1 MSYSIEGQKISEK
14 ERFGDDHSSNW
25 PIKSSTREPLMLSNI
40 LKIIF
45 RNFSKEKAFTLINV
59 TGLTLGLA
67 AFLLISLYVIDEMSY
82 DRFYPSADNIY
93 RVRNEVLINGNGG
106 GGVTTPPVL
115 AETIVAEMP
124 EVAAATRIFNAGFPV
139 IEYGENSFSEERY
152 FWADSSFFDVFEAE
166 FIYGQA
172 EGALDRPNTVVFTES
187 MVLKYFGELINPVG
201 LAVTYKSTGN
211 ETEITG
217 VIKDPPDNTHFPFEF
232 LCSLASYPQIL
243 DNTSWVNNFIWTYI
257 RLAEGTDMETVQAK
271 LPAFT
276 ALHASPEM
284 TVFGAADMAD
294 FNARGNIWE
303 HHLQPLTS
311 IHLHSNYTREIIPN
325 GNATSVNMFIIVAVF
340 ILLLA
345 CINYVNLSTA
355 RSLSR
360 AKEIGVRKILGAPRR
375 DLITQFL
382 TESIVLTQVAVGLAI
397 VLVALILPSFNVF
410 AAKQL
415 TIGMNNPLLFAI
427 ALVGVAIIVGIAAGS
442 YPAMLLSS
450 FNPIYAL
457 KGQANPGSSNI
468 KLRNLLVV
476 AQFTIGIGLVIG
488 TLIVYSQLNYIQN
501 KDLGFDRDDLLVI
514 EKVDDLGGRTQPFKD
529 EILKIVGV
537 QGATSTFNLIGG
549 AANNQTMQLEG
560 KDDSFLI
567 WNFPVDHDFAET
579 YKLDMAQGRYFQR
592 DFATDSMSTVINE
605 TAYRQMGLETLEGA
619 AIILNANNPEFRR
632 RLPIIGV
639 VKDFHFETLRD
650 PIQPFAFFMW
660 GLFGNNN
667 NYMGRN
673 LSIRLRTDDWPAMLS
688 SIEEVWK
695 EFAGIQAFEYQFF
708 DDYFDDLYR
717 TEQSAGVVFASFA
730 GLAIII
736 ACLGLFGLASH
747 TAERRTKEIGVRKVL
762 GASESNLVLLLVR
775 DTVYLV
781 IIAVAIAGPI
791 AYLVMSEWLT
801 NFAYRADI
809 GAITFIVAAIG
820 ALIIAIVTVSY
831 QAIKVA
837 VDNPINAL
845 RYE

>member
-1 MSYSIEGQKISEK
+1 
-14 ERFGDDHSSNW
+14 
-25 PIKSSTREPLMLSNI
+25 MLSNI
-40 LKIIF
+40 LKITF
-45 RNFSKEKAFTLINV
+45 RNFSREKALTLINV
-59 TGLTLGLA
+59 IGLTLGIA
-67 AFLLISLYVIDEMSY
+67 ACLLISLYVIDEMSY
-82 DRFYPSADNIY
+82 DRFYPGANNIY
-93 RVRNEVLINGNGG
+93 RVRNEVLINGNGSG
-106 GGVTTPPVL
+106 GITTPPIL
-115 AETIVAEMP
+115 AGTIVAEIP
-124 EVAAATRIFNAGFPV
+124 EVVAATGIFNAGFPV
-139 IEYGENSFSEERY
+139 IEYGEHSFSEERY
-152 FWADSSFFDVFEAE
+152 FWADSSFFDVFEVE
-166 FIYGQA
+166 FVFGQA

-187 MVLKYFGELINPVG
+187 MVRKYFGEGINPVG
-201 LAVTYKSTGN
+201 LAITYKSTGN

-243 DNTSWVNNFIWTYI
+243 TNTSWVNNFIYTYI

-276 ALHASPEM
+276 AQHAGPGM

-294 FNARGNIWE
+294 FNAQGNIWE
-303 HHLQPLTS
+303 HHLQPLIS
-311 IHLHSNYTREIIPN
+311 IHLHSDYTGEFIPN
-325 GNATSVNMFIIVAVF
+325 GNAITVGMFIIVAIF
-340 ILLLA
+340 ILILA

-360 AKEIGVRKILGAPRR
+360 AKEIGVRKTLGASRR

-382 TESIVLTQVAVGLAI
+382 AESMVLTLVAVCLAA
-397 VLVALILPSFNVF
+397 VLVAMILPNFNEF

-415 TIGMNNPLLFAI
+415 TIGLNNPLLFGT
-427 ALVGVAIIVGIAAGS
+427 ALVGIAIIVGIAAGT
-442 YPAMLLSS
+442 YPALLLSS

-457 KGQANPGSSNI
+457 KGQANPGSNSI

-476 AQFTIGIGLVIG
+476 AQFTVGIGLVIG

-514 EKVDDLGGRTQPFKD
+514 EKVDDLGGRTQLLKD
-529 EILKIVGV
+529 KILKIVGV
-537 QGATSTFNLIGG
+537 QSATSTFNLIGG
-549 AANNQTMQLEG
+549 AANNQTIQLEG
-560 KDDSFLI
+560 KDDLFLI

-579 YKLDMAQGRYFQR
+579 FKLDMAKGRYFR
-592 DFATDSMSTVINE
+592 REFTTDSSSVVINE
-605 TAYRQMGLETLEGA
+605 TAFQQMGLETLEGS
-619 AIILNANNPEFRR
+619 AIILNANNSEFRR

-639 VKDFHFETLRD
+639 VKDFHFETLRE
-650 PIQPFAFFMW
+650 PIRPFAFFMW

-673 LSIRLRTDDWPAMLS
+673 LSVRLRTDDWPTMLS
-688 SIEEVWK
+688 SIEKVWK
-695 EFAGIQAFEYQFF
+695 EFAGIQTFEYQFF

-717 TEQSAGVVFASFA
+717 TELRSSVVFASFA

-747 TAERRTKEIGVRKVL
+747 TAERRTKEIGIRKVL
-762 GASESNLVLLLVR
+762 GASESNLVMLLVR
-775 DTVYLV
+775 DIVYLIIISVV
-781 IIAVAIAGPI
+781 IACPI

-801 NFAYRADI
+801 SFAYRTDI
-809 GAITFIVAAIG
+809 GAITFIASAIG
-820 ALIIAIVTVSY
+820 ALIIAIATVSY

-837 VDNPINAL
+837 VANPINAL
-845 RYE
+845 KYE

>member
-1 MSYSIEGQKISEK
+1 
-14 ERFGDDHSSNW
+14 
-25 PIKSSTREPLMLSNI
+25 MLKNI
-40 LKIIF
+40 LKITF
-45 RNFSKEKAFTLINV
+45 RNFSREKAFTLINI
-59 TGLTLGLA
+59 TGLTLGIA
-67 AFLLISLYVIDEMSY
+67 ACLLISLYVIDEMSY
-82 DRFYPSADNIY
+82 DRFYPNADNIY
-93 RVRNEVLINGNGG
+93 RVRNEVLINGSGG
-106 GGVTTPPVL
+106 GGVTTPPIL
-115 AETIVAEMP
+115 AETIVAELP
-124 EVAAATRIFNAGFPV
+124 EVVAATRVFNAGFPV
-139 IEYGENSFSEERY
+139 LEYGDHSFSEELY
-152 FWADSSFFDVFEAE
+152 FWADSSFFDVFEVE

-187 MVLKYFGELINPVG
+187 MVLKYFGEGINPVG
-201 LAVTYKSTGN
+201 MAVTYKSTGE

-232 LCSLASYPQIL
+232 LCSLASYPEIL
-243 DNTSWVNNFIWTYI
+243 TNTRWTNNFIWTYI
-257 RLAEGTDMETVQAK
+257 KLAEGTDMEIVQAK

-276 ALHASPEM
+276 ALHAGPEM
-284 TVFGAADMAD
+284 TAFGAADMAE
-294 FNARGNIWE
+294 FNAQGNIWE
-303 HHLQPLTS
+303 HYLQPLTS
-311 IHLHSNYTREIIPN
+311 IHLHSDYTREITTN
-325 GNATSVNMFIIVAVF
+325 GNATTVGMFIIVAVF

-360 AKEIGVRKILGAPRR
+360 AKEIGVRKTLGASRR

-382 TESIVLTQVAVGLAI
+382 AESMVLTLVAVGMAT
-397 VLVALILPSFNVF
+397 VVVALILPSFNEF

-415 TIGMNNPLLFAI
+415 SIGMNNPILFTI

-442 YPAMLLSS
+442 YPALLLSS

-476 AQFTIGIGLVIG
+476 AQFTVGIGLVIG

-514 EKVDDLGGRTQPFKD
+514 EKVDDLGGRTQPLKD

-537 QGATSTFNLIGG
+537 QSATSTFNLIGG
-549 AANNQTMQLEG
+549 AANNQTVQLEG

-567 WNFPVDHDFAET
+567 WALQVDHDFAET
-579 YKLDMAQGRYFQR
+579 YKLDVTQGRYFSR
-592 DFATDSMSTVINE
+592 KFTTDSTSVVINE
-605 TAYRQMGLETLEGA
+605 TTYRQMGLETLDGA
-619 AIILNANNPEFRR
+619 AIIVAPNNPEFRR

-650 PIQPFAFFMW
+650 PIQPLVFAMW

-673 LSIRLRTDDWPAMLS
+673 LSIRLRTDDWPAMLN
-688 SIEEVWK
+688 SIEKVWK

-708 DDYFDDLYR
+708 DDYYNSLYR
-717 TEQSAGVVFASFA
+717 TEIHAGVVFASFA

-747 TAERRTKEIGVRKVL
+747 TAERRTKEIGIRKVL
-762 GASESNLVLLLVR
+762 GASEPNLVLLLVR
-775 DTVYLV
+775 DIVYLI
-781 IIAVAIAGPI
+781 IIAVAIACPI
-791 AYLVMSEWLT
+791 AYLMMSEWLT
-801 NFAYRADI
+801 SFAYRTDMSAL
-809 GAITFIVAAIG
+809 TFIAAAIG

-837 VDNPINAL
+837 VGNPINAL